1 MVFAPKDISLS
12 LKMPTA
18 FPKVKRCHGERIDLR
33 LRRVPGCTQTVAGQ
47 GVRRVSDF
55 VDGLSWFLILE
66 TSFYFVRGL
75 QAKAPFII
83 IDRLFLTHRNIAKVF
98 FREKLREKACKKPF
112 HFVPQTR
119 KANIFAHYRI
129 NDRRHRNGGNNH
141 EKDPFQNFH
150 TITPFLFILH
160 VNNEICKR

>member
-1 MVFAPKDISLS
+1 MKKS
-12 LKMPTA
+12 
-18 FPKVKRCHGERIDLR
+18 
-33 LRRVPGCTQTVAGQ
+33 
-47 GVRRVSDF
+47 VSDALSETDF
-55 VDGLSWFLILE
+55 LFKGL
-66 TSFYFVRGL
+66 L

-98 FREKLREKACKKPF
+98 FGEKLRKKACKKLF

-119 KANIFAHYRI
+119 KANVFAHHRI
-129 NDRRHRNGGNNH
+129 NERRHRNGGNNH

-160 VNNEICKR
+160 ANIEICKR